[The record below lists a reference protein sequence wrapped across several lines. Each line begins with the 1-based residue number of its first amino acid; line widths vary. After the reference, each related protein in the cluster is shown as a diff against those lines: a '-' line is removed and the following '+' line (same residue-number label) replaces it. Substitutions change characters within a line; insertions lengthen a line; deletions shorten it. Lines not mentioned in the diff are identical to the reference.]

1 MFIDTHA
8 HLDFEDFN
16 KDRDEIISRAATAGV
31 GKIINVGANMAGS
44 RASVDLAASYGS
56 IYATVGIHPHDAQE
70 ATEENISEMSEML
83 KDGRVVAV
91 GEIGLDY
98 FKSKTSPALQKEA
111 FVRQL
116 NLARDHDLPVIIHTR
131 DAEDD
136 VMDILHRFKD
146 LRAVIH
152 FFSGSPEFALNAIES
167 GLYVSFTGVITFK
180 PRASGAGSGAR
191 YDHLREQIVNS
202 IPIDRLMIET
212 DCPFAA
218 PTPYRGWRN
227 EPAFVV
233 EIARKLAEYRGVSLD
248 VIEEATTANA
258 EKFFN
263 L

>member
-8 HLDFEDFN
+8 HLDFEDFD
-16 KDRDEIISRAATAGV
+16 KDRAEIIDHALKAGV
-31 GKIINVGANMAGS
+31 AKIINVGANMAGS
-44 RASVDLAASYGS
+44 RASVNLATQYDS

-70 ATEENISEMSEML
+70 ATEENIDEL
-83 KDGRVVAV
+83 RRFLQNGRAVAV

-98 FKSKTSPALQKEA
+98 FRSKTSPTLQKEA

-146 LRAVIH
+146 LRGVIH
-152 FFSGSPEFALNAIES
+152 FFSGSPEFALHAIES
-167 GLYVSFTGVITFK
+167 GLHLSFTGVITFK
-180 PRASGAGSGAR
+180 PRAPGAGSGAQ
-191 YDHLREQIVNS
+191 YDNLREQIVNS
-202 IPIDRLMIET
+202 VPLDRLMIET

-218 PTPYRGWRN
+218 PAPYRGWRN
-227 EPAFVV
+227 EPAYVV
-233 EIARKLAEYRGVSLD
+233 EIARKLAEYRGVDLD
-248 VIEEATTANA
+248 VIEQATTANA
-258 EKFFN
+258 MKFFN